1 MSHYETL
8 GVAKTASDDAIKK
21 AYRGLSLKY
30 HPDRNNTAEAK
41 DKIRKV
47 NEAYETLGDSNKRK
61 EYDNRN
67 APRHTNFQQNHP
79 FANHFNHEDVFKAF
93 FNGNM
98 NGGPNINSNIRVFQ
112 NGRPVNIRGRPED
125 IQKRMVVTIQ
135 QSFHGASIPVEIER
149 YLLEENERT
158 NEKETLY
165 VSVPQGVDN
174 NEILILRER
183 GNVANNIKSDVKIII
198 QLENNSIFKRK
209 GLDLLYTCKLSLN
222 QALCGFSHE
231 IEHLN
236 GKKLAISTLK
246 TPSVINPGS
255 QRVFQNY
262 GLIRGVVKGSLV
274 IEFQVQF
281 PDTIDEEKRNQLRE
295 LL

>member
-8 GVAKTASDDAIKK
+8 GVPKTASNDEIKK

-30 HPDRNNTAEAK
+30 HPDRNNTPEAK

-67 APRHTNFQQNHP
+67 APRTTFPPNHP
-79 FANHFNHEDVFKAF
+79 FANNLNHEEIFKAF

-98 NGGPNINSNIRVFQ
+98 NGVPNVHSNIRVFQ

-125 IQKRMVVTIQ
+125 IQKRVKVSIQ
-135 QSFHGASIPVEIER
+135 QSYQGASIPIEVER
-149 YLLEENERT
+149 YLLQENERT
-158 NEKETLY
+158 MEKETLY

-174 NEILILRER
+174 NEILVLKEK
-183 GNVANNIKSDVKIII
+183 GNVANNIKSDVKIVI
-198 QLENNSIFKRK
+198 QLENNTVFRRK
-209 GLDLLYTCKLSLN
+209 GLDLLYSCKLNLKE
-222 QALCGFSHE
+222 ALCGFSHE
-231 IEHLN
+231 IEHLS
-236 GKKLAISTLK
+236 GKKLAISTRNN
-246 TPSVINPGS
+246 PSIIHPGS

-262 GLIRGVVKGSLV
+262 GLIRGVVKGSLI
-274 IEFQVQF
+274 IEFQVEF
-281 PDTIDEEKRNQLRE
+281 PAAIDEEKRSQLSE
-295 LL
+295 IL